1 MAKKEALLILIGCL
15 GLILITVTAWSAVF
29 NGASVLGS
37 ILFAYAGL
45 KLVSTY
51 WREN

>member
-1 MAKKEALLILIGCL
+1 MTKKEALLVLIGCV
-15 GLILITVTAWSAVF
+15 GLILIIITAWQSVF
-29 NGASVLGS
+29 NGMTVLGT
-37 ILFAYAGL
+37 IIFAYAGL